1 MITIKQV
8 RKKNVSN
15 VTIYDKDSDLVKS
28 YNEKLKQSPIIV
40 KKIENQ
46 VVKKKEKSKKRSK
59 SQIYRDLL
67 RTSQIQQFHSEYKFL
82 KEIFNQI
89 QNDLFNLYKSDQIR
103 TNSLS
108 QLRKKY
114 KISNLRHYNSDSVYT
129 TLTTQEAS
137 C

>member
-1 MITIKQV
+1 MITIKTI

-28 YNEKLKQSPIIV
+28 YNEKLKQNPIIV

-46 VVKKKEKSKKRSK
+46 NVTKKQKPKKRSK

-82 KEIFNQI
+82 KKIFNQI

-114 KISNLRHYNSDSVYT
+114 KISNLRHYNSDSIYT
-129 TLTTQEAS
+129 TLNTQGAS